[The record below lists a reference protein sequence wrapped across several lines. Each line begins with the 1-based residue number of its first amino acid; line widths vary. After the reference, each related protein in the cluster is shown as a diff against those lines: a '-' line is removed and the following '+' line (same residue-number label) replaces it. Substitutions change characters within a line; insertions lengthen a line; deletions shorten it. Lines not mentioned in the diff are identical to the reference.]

1 MILGFLRFCYVAI
14 LFSGGDYR
22 SLRAGD
28 LLRWTAHCA
37 FGSILRFHGNNHRPW
52 SYGPVVESTIRQYI
66 TTRYKLAPSLIAAGE
81 HATRTGFPFV
91 TRCDLVWP
99 EYPAAQSNNQY
110 LFLNDTLVAPIFDT
124 LRNLTGDPVSVW
136 IPPGTWVDAWTGE
149 AVMGPRHITASQP
162 FERIPLWHK
171 QDGAMTILTDKP
183 GMRIAQQ
190 DWSSLTLDVRLP
202 ATVAEA
208 RTAVGE
214 EGSVLTAVEE
224 DTTLKTRGEMLVL
237 AERALHYPAKF
248 QDEDFGGCPS
258 P

>member
-1 MILGFLRFCYVAI
+1 
-14 LFSGGDYR
+14 
-22 SLRAGD
+22 
-28 LLRWTAHCA
+28 
-37 FGSILRFHGNNHRPW
+37 
-52 SYGPVVESTIRQYI
+52 
-66 TTRYKLAPSLIAAGE
+66 
-81 HATRTGFPFV
+81 
-91 TRCDLVWP
+91 
-99 EYPAAQSNNQY
+99 
-110 LFLNDTLVAPIFDT
+110 
-124 LRNLTGDPVSVW
+124 
-136 IPPGTWVDAWTGE
+136 
-149 AVMGPRHITASQP
+149 
-162 FERIPLWHK
+162 
-171 QDGAMTILTDKP
+171 MTILTDKP